1 MYSYQFDNYINYE
14 GFAKMI
20 FKNRHSTK
28 IIISVLILII
38 AYNILIAKRLPE
50 TIIRIGV
57 LEDVR
62 AFNIGCDTNYSAIN
76 VITGCNMDLSWKD
89 YFLVSVSRDGIKVNN
104 QLIGDQVRFIPKE
117 SDGLIRVEGRRYRD
131 TILVKKNKSGNM
143 DVINELGIEGYL
155 YGVMAREVSPQWNM
169 EALKCQAIVSRTFVL
184 KNLKK
189 YGSKGFDL
197 TATITSQVYGG
208 VNSENPRS
216 NYAVDITR
224 GQVLTYRGELIKVF
238 FHSNSGGYTE
248 DIRDVWG
255 GSENPPYLPSKVSK
269 FSKGQPHYKWGVTLS
284 KERIASALRKAGY
297 RVGRIKKMRVMG
309 RNKSGRTT
317 YLAVY
322 HDQGMLRIMGSKF
335 RMALGPNLIKSTLMG
350 FKNSNDKI
358 YFYGRGWGHGVGMCQ
373 WGAKKMADRGYSYRK
388 ILNFYFPHTK
398 IEKWEY

>member
-1 MYSYQFDNYINYE
+1 
-14 GFAKMI
+14 MI
-20 FKNRHSTK
+20 YMKRRFVN
-28 IIISVLILII
+28 IIIPFLVLAITCK
-38 AYNILIAKRLPE
+38 ILIAKRLPE

-57 LEDVR
+57 LEDVQ
-62 AFNIGCDTNYSAIN
+62 AFNVGCDTDYSAVNI
-76 VITGCNMDLSWKD
+76 ITGANMDLGWKD
-89 YFLVSVSRDGIKVNN
+89 YFLVSVNREGIKVDNY
-104 QLIGDQVRFIPKE
+104 LIGNQVRFIPKE
-117 SDGLIRVEGRRYRD
+117 PDGLIRVEGRRYRD
-131 TILVKKNKSGNM
+131 TILVKKNKSGKM

-169 EALKCQAIVSRTFVL
+169 EALKSQAIVSRTFVL

-189 YGSKGFDL
+189 HGSKGFDL

-224 GQVLTYRGELIKVF
+224 GQILTYRGELIKVF

-255 GSENPPYLPSKVSK
+255 GSEKPLYLPSKVSR
-269 FSKGQPHYKWGVTLS
+269 FSKGQPHYKWEVTLS
-284 KERIASALRKAGY
+284 KEKIASSLRKAGY
-297 RVGRIKKMRVMG
+297 QIGRIEKMRVMG
-309 RNKSGRTT
+309 RNKSGRIT
-317 YLAVY
+317 YLAIY
-322 HDQGMLRIMGSKF
+322 HDRGMLRIMGGKF

-350 FKNSNDKI
+350 VKNSRDKI

-373 WGAKKMADRGYSYRK
+373 WGAKKMSDKGYSYRK